1 MTIRR
6 IIYPGI
12 LLCGGALSLPVLA
25 YDFEQIQINGFGSIV
40 AAQTLDSDDTLYGND
55 NDMSFQHESR
65 FALQVAAPIGEKFS
79 ATAQVLA
86 RGDDDW
92 DPDFE
97 WAYLSYQAADSLI
110 IMAGRQRFN
119 LYKYSDYV
127 DVGYAYQ
134 WIRPPQGVYSLPF
147 SSGDGI
153 GFLYNRALGDI
164 DFNFTYKYIG
174 EDISDYEP
182 SGTDDVDPA
191 NFEVNMSHL
200 VNFDFTWNDFNFGA
214 NLALIPE
221 LSYESTQ
228 LDALNAALTGAI
240 GAVGANAI
248 MDDVFI
254 DDEQVNFYGGY
265 VGYDPGAWF
274 LLAEYTYYEFDDQN
288 AFADQQSLYISSGVR
303 VDAFTIYGTWGQ
315 DKNDP
320 SSKVYK
326 SIADPGLRALV
337 KGAVTQQEED
347 SNTYSVGA
355 RWDVESGVALK
366 IDYTKY
372 DDDFND
378 DNDAD
383 LISAGVDFVF

>member
-1 MTIRR
+1 
-6 IIYPGI
+6 
-12 LLCGGALSLPVLA
+12 
-25 YDFEQIQINGFGSIV
+25 
-40 AAQTLDSDDTLYGND
+40 
-55 NDMSFQHESR
+55 
-65 FALQVAAPIGEKFS
+65 
-79 ATAQVLA
+79 
-86 RGDDDW
+86 
-92 DPDFE
+92 
-97 WAYLSYQAADSLI
+97 
-110 IMAGRQRFN
+110 MAGRQRFN